1 MQAPLR
7 DYFLFS
13 FGSAKYQEELASNCM
28 KTFSLQN
35 NTHTMV
41 LGILNYRRRNFVVGT
56 AETRKD
62 PTSRVGHGNSNN
74 VMDIEN
80 FLLIRN
86 FRLAGNGDSFFVAI
100 SHERNY
106 PNSGYRSE
114 RKGKKF
120 KNPAISWRHTG
131 I

>member
-1 MQAPLR
+1 MP
-7 DYFLFS
+7 
-13 FGSAKYQEELASNCM
+13 
-28 KTFSLQN
+28 
-35 NTHTMV
+35 V
-41 LGILNYRRRNFVVGT
+41 GILNYRRRNFVVGT

-74 VMDIEN
+74 VMDIED

-106 PNSGYRSE
+106 PNSGYRSKT
-114 RKGKKF
+114 KGKNSRILLSPGDILEF
-120 KNPAISWRHTG
+120 SL
-131 I
+131 